1 MIDKLKEHSDKIP
14 SPACYDMM
22 EMLNHVWEET
32 LQNVD
37 GELAFK
43 QNIVTIAFDAS
54 KDHLTS
60 PKLIELVGKDLIAF
74 RAYLLK

>member
-1 MIDKLKEHSDKIP
+1 
-14 SPACYDMM
+14 MM
-22 EMLNHVWEET
+22 EILNHVWEET

-43 QNIVTIAFDAS
+43 QNIATIAFDAS

-60 PKLIELVGKDLIAF
+60 RKLIELVGKDLIAF
-74 RAYLLK
+74 TAYLLK